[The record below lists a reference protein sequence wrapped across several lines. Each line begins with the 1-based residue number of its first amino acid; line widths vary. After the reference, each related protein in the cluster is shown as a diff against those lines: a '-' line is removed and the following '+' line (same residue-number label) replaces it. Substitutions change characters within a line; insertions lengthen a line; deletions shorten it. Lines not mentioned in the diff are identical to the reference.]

1 MLGRRLPWRRSAPE
15 PVCASDP
22 RQEEPD
28 LVALLVERTRRTN
41 EAMCRRDE
49 QAIVHEG
56 SLAVRASEDLAAT
69 PPDLRAVRFELEA
82 LAKMAHRVMYVLA
95 ELYPD
100 SHDSRAT

>member
-1 MLGRRLPWRRSAPE
+1 MPGPRLPWLRSAPE